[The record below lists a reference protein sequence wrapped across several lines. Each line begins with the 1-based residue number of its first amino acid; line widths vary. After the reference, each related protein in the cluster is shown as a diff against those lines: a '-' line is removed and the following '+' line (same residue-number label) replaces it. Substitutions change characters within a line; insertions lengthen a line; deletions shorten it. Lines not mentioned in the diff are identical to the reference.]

1 MIGFEQVM
9 WLLAGVPLLA
19 ALGWWRLPG
28 RLMTALRMVVI
39 VLVVLGMSGLKVRLP
54 SRAGMVVMV
63 VDRSRSMPAD
73 SEGRLTE
80 AVRLVAG
87 ARKSSDALAV
97 VSMGQGAAVEQ
108 IGGGGQFSGFTSA
121 APGSGEGSNYAAGLE
136 KALSLI
142 GPDQPGRIL
151 VVGDGRWTGRDPMQQ
166 TGRAAARGIAMDYRL
181 MERPA
186 VGDAAIERMIGP
198 DEVNEGE
205 GFMIA
210 AQVRSPVK
218 QEVLYELV
226 RDNVV
231 LSRGRKVIGAGQ
243 DRLVFRDEA
252 GASGGGGS
260 EGGSGGA
267 SGGGVLRY
275 RLTITPG
282 EADPVPE
289 NNTAK
294 LLVGVNGPK
303 PVLHVA
309 ERGDSGLGRLLRAG
323 KMDVRTM
330 TAERVDGSLE
340 ALANYSGVIL
350 ENVPAERVGEANL
363 GTIAQWVKQAGNGV
377 MMTGGRSGFG
387 VGGYYKSAIEPVLP
401 VSMELRKEH
410 RKLAMAIVVALDR
423 SGSMAASVGGGLAK
437 IDLANRATE
446 EVIDMMSELDQAGV
460 LAVDSIAHVVV
471 DLQPVTN
478 KQAVVSRVRGIRS
491 EGGGI
496 FIYEALSK
504 AMGMLSKSDLM
515 TRHVIL
521 FADAADSEEPGD
533 YVDLLAKA
541 KAAAPGSV
549 TVSVVGLGRPTDSDA
564 ELLRDIAKRGDG
576 RIFFTDNPSE
586 LPRLFAQDAMVVARS
601 TFVDQPTT
609 VALTAELAGITTKPM
624 SLDPQANAVGG
635 YNLTYLRD
643 GASLSGKTM
652 DEYGAPLIAQWQAG
666 AGRAVVYTGEADGKY
681 TGAIAQWQ
689 DMGALMTSLARWTA
703 GDQKTLPGGAVL
715 TQTLRDGVV
724 RVTLHLD
731 PARQGEPFEKL
742 PVVTT
747 LRGVAG
753 RPPEVSHQTMR
764 WTGVDELET
773 VVEPVGE
780 QTVLNAVDMAGRTT
794 AMAPVTLPYSPEY
807 QPGDDR
813 RGVVTL
819 RAMAAGTGG
828 ASRDVLGDVWGEL
841 PTRARWIDLSPWLY
855 SLALTVLLAEIFER
869 RSGLLAPGSLKSK
882 ALKKAEAQADAKPQR
897 PRKTLPATTETPAE
911 TSTENMLDAMRAAQ
925 QRARGRTKR

>member
-9 WLLAGVPLLA
+9 WLLVGVPLLA
-19 ALGWWRLPG
+19 TLGWWRLPG
-28 RLMTALRMVVI
+28 RLMMVLRVVVI
-39 VLVVLGMSGLKVRLP
+39 VLVVLGMSGLRVRLP
-54 SRAGMVVMV
+54 SRAGMVVMM

-73 SEGRLTE
+73 AEGRLTE

-97 VSMGQGAAVEQ
+97 VSMAQGAAVEQ
-108 IGGGGQFSGFTSA
+108 IGEGGQFGGFTSS

-142 GPDQPGRIL
+142 GPNQPGRIL
-151 VVGDGRWTGRDPMQQ
+151 VVGDGRWTGRDPMEQ
-166 TGRAAARGIAMDYRL
+166 TGRAAARGIAVDYRL

-198 DEVNEGE
+198 DQVNAGE

-231 LSRGRKVIGAGQ
+231 LSRGRKVIEAGQ

-260 EGGSGGA
+260 GGGA
-267 SGGGVLRY
+267 TSGGGVLRY
-275 RLTITPG
+275 RLTITPDG
-282 EADPVPE
+282 QDPVPE

-294 LLVGVNGPK
+294 LLVGVNGPR

-309 ERGDSGLGRLLRAG
+309 EREDSGLGRLLRAG

-330 TAERVDGSLE
+330 TVERVDGSLE
-340 ALANYSGVIL
+340 GLANYSGVIL
-350 ENVPAERVGEANL
+350 ENVSAERVGEANL

-446 EVIDMMSELDQAGV
+446 EVIDMMSDMDQAGV

-478 KQAVVSRVRGIRS
+478 KQAIVSRVRGIRS

-533 YVDLLAKA
+533 YVDLLSKA
-541 KAAAPGSV
+541 KAAGV

-586 LPRLFAQDAMVVARS
+586 LPRLFAQDTMVVARS
-601 TFVDQPTT
+601 TFVDQPTAVT
-609 VALTAELAGITTKPM
+609 LTAELAGVTTRPM
-624 SLDPQANAVGG
+624 TLDPPVNVVGG

-643 GASLSGKTM
+643 GAGLSGKTM

-666 AGRAVVYTGEADGKY
+666 TGRAVVYTGEADGKY

-715 TQTLRDGVV
+715 TRTLRDGVV

-753 RPPEVSHQTMR
+753 RSPDVSHQAMR
-764 WTGVDELET
+764 WTGVDELEA

-780 QTVLNAVDMAGRTT
+780 QTVLNAVDIGEQTV

-813 RGVVTL
+813 RGVATL

-869 RSGLLAPGSLKSK
+869 RSGLLAMRGDTRSRKKVLKQ
-882 ALKKAEAQADAKPQR
+882 AETQADA
-897 PRKTLPATTETPAE
+897 TP
-911 TSTENMLDAMRAAQ
+911 
-925 QRARGRTKR
+925 

>member
-1 MIGFEQVM
+1 MIGFEQAM
-9 WLLAGVPLLA
+9 WLLVGVPLLA

-28 RLMTALRMVVI
+28 RLMTVLRAVVI
-39 VLVVLGMSGLKVRLP
+39 VLVVLGMSGMKVRLP

-97 VSMGQGAAVEQ
+97 VSMGQGAATEQ
-108 IGGGGQFSGFTSA
+108 IGEGGQFSGFTSA

-151 VVGDGRWTGRDPMQQ
+151 VVGDGKWTGRDPMDQA
-166 TGRAAARGIAMDYRL
+166 GRAAARGIAIDYRL

-226 RDNVV
+226 RDNRV
-231 LSRGRKVIGAGQ
+231 LSRGRKVIVAGQ

-252 GASGGGGS
+252 KVAL
-260 EGGSGGA
+260 
-267 SGGGVLRY
+267 GGGVLRY

-282 EADPVPE
+282 EQDPVPE

-303 PVLHVA
+303 AVLHVA

-330 TAERVDGSLE
+330 TAERADWSLE

-446 EVIDMMSELDQAGV
+446 EVIDMMSEMDQAGV
-460 LAVDSIAHVVV
+460 LAVDSIAHVVA

-478 KQAVVSRVRGIRS
+478 KAAITSRVRGIRS

-541 KAAAPGSV
+541 KAAGI

-576 RIFFTDNPSE
+576 RMFFTDNPSE
-586 LPRLFAQDAMVVARS
+586 LPRLFAQDTMVVARS

-609 VALTAELAGITTKPM
+609 VALTAELAGITTRPM
-624 SLDPQANAVGG
+624 TLDPQTNAVGG

-643 GASLSGKTM
+643 GAGLSGKTV

-681 TGAIAQWQ
+681 TGAIARWK

-703 GDQKTLPGGAVL
+703 GARQMLPGGAVL

-753 RPPEVSHQTMR
+753 RPPEVSHQAMR
-764 WTGVDELET
+764 WTGVDELEA

-780 QTVLNAVDMAGRTT
+780 ETVLNAVDMAGRTT

-869 RSGLLAPGSLKSK
+869 RSGLLAMRGDARSRKK
-882 ALKKAEAQADAKPQR
+882 ALKQAETQADEKPNR
-897 PRKTLPATTETPAE
+897 PRKTSPATTETPAE
-911 TSTENMLDAMRAAQ
+911 TSTENMLGAMRAAQ
-925 QRARGRTKR
+925 QRARGRTRR